1 MRGNWGQQIVSLS
14 PVTTTRDGGQAAAR
28 RKDTATGGLT
38 DSGRSS
44 MTSAYVN
51 WRASGQ
57 ERARIANFATAA
69 AAAVRRSFVNDRAKV
84 AILLGNSFCGL
95 ISPPPVL
102 CHSYFFLPVRGRG
115 SRESARR
122 SVGLHPPSLAP
133 QSAVAQCG
141 RRSIDRSWRSGR
153 KRRSSCRERG
163 EERKSGGEGRT
174 VRNEQQTEHR
184 SNLATAAEEEEE
196 EIRFPSFHPKRGAG
210 SAAAAE
216 SAAFRFRM
224 TALQTISSCW

>member
-14 PVTTTRDGGQAAAR
+14 PATTTRDGGQAAAR

-51 WRASGQ
+51 WRVSGQ

-84 AILLGNSFCGL
+84 SFLLGNSFCGL

-102 CHSYFFLPVRGRG
+102 CHSYFFLPVRGG
-115 SRESARR
+115 RESARR

-153 KRRSSCRERG
+153 KRRSSCEG
-163 EERKSGGEGRT
+163 KSGGDGRT

>member
-1 MRGNWGQQIVSLS
+1 
-14 PVTTTRDGGQAAAR
+14 
-28 RKDTATGGLT
+28 
-38 DSGRSS
+38 

-84 AILLGNSFCGL
+84 SFLLGNSFCGL

-102 CHSYFFLPVRGRG
+102 CHSYFFLPVRGG
-115 SRESARR
+115 RESARR

-210 SAAAAE
+210 SVTVE
-216 SAAFRFRM
+216 SAAFGM